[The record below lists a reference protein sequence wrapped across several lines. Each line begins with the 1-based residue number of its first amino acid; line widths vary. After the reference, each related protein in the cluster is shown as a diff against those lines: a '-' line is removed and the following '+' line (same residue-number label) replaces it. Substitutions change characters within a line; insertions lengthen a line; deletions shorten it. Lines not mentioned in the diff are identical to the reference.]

1 MDAARPTRPALSL
14 VIPAFNEAAGVRRAV
29 IAADEVLSTHF
40 PDHEVIVVDDG
51 SSDGTADEVQAAG
64 LLSVRLVRHAHNRGY
79 GAALRTGFEAARC
92 PLVAFT
98 DADEQFDLA
107 DLATLADLTGA
118 APIAVGYRAPRE
130 DPALRK
136 LLARGYN
143 LLTRTLLGTR
153 VRDCDCAL
161 KVFRR
166 EVVAGLLP
174 RSRGFFVN
182 AEMLTYARQ
191 QDLAVAE
198 APVSHRRRA
207 AGNSTVGWRDVPRTA
222 RALLAF
228 WWSDVAFGPRPR
240 RHAAVRHVIAARVRR
255 EPLGLWPARP
265 RASESPRPVA
275 PPAPVKV
282 PA

>member
-14 VIPAFNEAAGVRRAV
+14 VIPAFDEAAGVRKAV
-29 IAADEVLSTHF
+29 LAADAALSARF
-40 PDHEVIVVDDG
+40 ADYEIIVVDDG
-51 SSDGTADEVQAAG
+51 STDGTAAEVEAAG
-64 LLSVRLVRHAHNRGY
+64 LLTVRLVRHARNRGY

-107 DLATLADLTGA
+107 DLATLADLTAA
-118 APIAVGYRAPRE
+118 APVVVGYRAPRE

-166 EVVAGLLP
+166 GVIGGLLP

-191 QDLAVAE
+191 QGLAVAE
-198 APVSHRRRA
+198 APVAHRRRA
-207 AGNSTVGWRDVPRTA
+207 AGASTVGWRDVPRTA
-222 RALLAF
+222 RALVAF
-228 WWSDVAFGPRPR
+228 WWSDVVFGPRPR

-255 EPLGLWPARP
+255 APLGPWPAPP
-265 RASESPRPVA
+265 RASESFRPVA
-275 PPAPVKV
+275 PPAPAQV